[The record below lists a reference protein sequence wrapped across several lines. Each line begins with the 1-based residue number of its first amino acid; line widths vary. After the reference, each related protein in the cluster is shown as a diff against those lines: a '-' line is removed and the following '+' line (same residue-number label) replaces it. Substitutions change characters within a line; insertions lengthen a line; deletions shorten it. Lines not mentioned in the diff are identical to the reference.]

1 MDSHDGFLTVVID
14 QTILSQLAE
23 HIMPLAAAPLFRK
36 MLTVAFVLAPP
47 LRTVHVGAVAASA
60 AASTTQC
67 EMEIPSVCPLVSSA
81 LLPRRCRQ
89 FGTV

>member
-14 QTILSQLAE
+14 QIILSQLAE

-36 MLTVAFVLAPP
+36 RLTVAFVLVLP
-47 LRTVHVGAVAASA
+47 LRTVQVGAVAASA

-67 EMEIPSVCPLVSSA
+67 EMEIPFVCPLVPSA
-81 LLPRRCRQ
+81 FLL
-89 FGTV
+89 